1 MYRDKNGEEG
11 WEANQS
17 IDWDVILICICTD
30 LGMPRVLSVPPPYRA
45 WQWVMIGVCAL
56 LRSYVSGS
64 AKVTVQP
71 PHNQQ
76 RIA

>member
-45 WQWVMIGVCAL
+45 G
-56 LRSYVSGS
+56 SGS
-64 AKVTVQP
+64 
-71 PHNQQ
+71 
-76 RIA
+76 